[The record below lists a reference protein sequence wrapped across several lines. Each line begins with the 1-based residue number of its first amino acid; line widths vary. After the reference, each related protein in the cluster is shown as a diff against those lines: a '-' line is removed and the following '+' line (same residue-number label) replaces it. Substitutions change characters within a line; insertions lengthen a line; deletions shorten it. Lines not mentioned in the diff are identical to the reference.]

1 MDEDSVHAR
10 LSRISTVWTLVA
22 EAGRGPAHDRPDPR
36 LALIQRYQ
44 GAAYRYLLAAVRDAD
59 VADELFQE
67 FALRVVQGRFARA
80 EPTKGRFRDYLKSAL
95 VNLITDHRRAQQR
108 RSPAVDPTLF
118 EAVVAAA
125 EPEAVDLDAAFVA
138 SMRDELLARAWE
150 HLAQTEQ
157 QGGPHHYSLL
167 RFRADHPTLN
177 SAEMADQLNAQSRS
191 KHPWTETALRKA
203 LQRARAAFADYLV
216 ADVAHSLG
224 HPAFE
229 QLRQELDD
237 LGLLPYCAAA
247 IARRQPPTL

>member
-1 MDEDSVHAR
+1 MDEDSVHLR

-22 EAGRGPAHDRPDPR
+22 EAGRGPALDRPDPR

-44 GAAYRYLLAAVRDAD
+44 GAAYRYLLAAVRDPD

-95 VNLITDHRRAQQR
+95 INLITDHRRARQR
-108 RSPAVDPTLF
+108 RSSAVAPPLF
-118 EAVVAAA
+118 EAVAVAADRG
-125 EPEAVDLDAAFVA
+125 PDDLDASFVA
-138 SMRDELLARAWE
+138 SMRDELLARAWA

-157 QGGPHHYSLL
+157 QGGPRHYSLL

-177 SAEMADQLNAQSRS
+177 SAEMADQLNAESRS
-191 KHPWTETALRKA
+191 KNPWTETALRKA
-203 LQRARAAFADYLV
+203 LQRARAAFADFLV

-224 HPAFE
+224 HPTAE

-237 LGLLPYCAAA
+237 LGLLTYCVAA
-247 IARRQPPTL
+247 IARRHPPTL